1 MNGRATYRL
10 RPWGPPQQSAHR
22 QCVFFSLI
30 SFDVGA
36 FPTLP
41 RAKPDD
47 TAAERRSIPVPE
59 MRWRSIKWGTSCVI
73 SSMHQACPAAQKN
86 TSSLTN
92 ATLASR
98 KTSVRRDS
106 IQRSLSSI
114 LQGKS
119 DIAACD
125 ANLDSGTPTASAR
138 GCMAQKGYVLVRRDQ
153 AEDADCARQGR
164 VEVVTHPD
172 SRINPAMKQYARL
185 RCRTN
190 SPGTLFRPM
199 IRTPGR
205 RRHRQPISISPC
217 RRGRAPKTKSI
228 ECCQSCGRYRSL

>member
-1 MNGRATYRL
+1 MPATALQSPNITALVGIDIGGRLADEMAWVRTDGRKI
-10 RPWGPPQQSAHR
+10 A
-22 QCVFFSLI
+22 
-30 SFDVGA
+30 
-36 FPTLP
+36 
-41 RAKPDD
+41 DD
-47 TAAERRSIPVPE
+47 
-59 MRWRSIKWGTSCVI
+59 
-73 SSMHQACPAAQKN
+73 PALLQ
-86 TSSLTN
+86 
-92 ATLASR
+92 
-98 KTSVRRDS
+98 
-106 IQRSLSSI
+106 
-114 LQGKS
+114 QGKS

-153 AEDADCARQGR
+153 AEDVRAAGE

-205 RRHRQPISISPC
+205 KKRHRQPISITPAGAGEHRRQKVSSAANPVVVTGAYSGPVV
-217 RRGRAPKTKSI
+217 RGRAIPVNSATTSAWRLHPVLARTRPSWV
-228 ECCQSCGRYRSL
+228 CTVSGDNTPPSMAMSLGSA